1 MRQLIHENVFRAYAI
16 RPYTGY
22 LRIRYLFVELCV
34 RCDGMFL
41 IYDFKTHEDGI
52 VLLDGAETVE

>member
-1 MRQLIHENVFRAYAI
+1 MRQLIHEDVFRAYAI

-22 LRIRYLFVELCV
+22 FRIRYLFVELCV
-34 RCDGMFL
+34 RCGEMFL

-52 VLLDGAETVE
+52 VFLDGAETVE

>member
-1 MRQLIHENVFRAYAI
+1 MSWLIRAYAI